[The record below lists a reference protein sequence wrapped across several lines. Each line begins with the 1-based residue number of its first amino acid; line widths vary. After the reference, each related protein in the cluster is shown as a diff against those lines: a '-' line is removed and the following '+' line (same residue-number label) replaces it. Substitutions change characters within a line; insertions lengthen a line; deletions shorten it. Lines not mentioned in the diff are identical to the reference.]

1 MDELNKSSEEIKK
14 DNLSLKDQKDSAIVN
29 EVMEKDHEQGA
40 LLEKYQTDNREL
52 RDELSDVKDK
62 MLVEFNKYSQ
72 IKSRMEDLLK
82 KENPTFDTNEDD

>member
-14 DNLSLKDQKDSAIVN
+14 DNLSLIDQKDSAIVN

-52 RDELSDVKDK
+52 RGELSDLNEK